1 MISDNVCETIN
12 EEVCETVNDEEC
24 TTIEEES
31 CLPSYKQECTDIQEL
46 EVGTTVQVYNKTT
59 SGLCICSKSFP
70 NYRIC
75 ILLLYIE
82 NMN

>member
-46 EVGTTVQVYNKTT
+46 EVGTIVQVYNITT
-59 SGLCICSKSFP
+59 SGQCNCPISLP
-70 NYRIC
+70 TYRIC
-75 ILLLYIE
+75 LLLLYIE

>member
-24 TTIEEES
+24 TTVEEES

-59 SGLCICSKSFP
+59 SGQCPFP
-70 NYRIC
+70 LIE
-75 ILLLYIE
+75 YII
-82 NMN
+82 NAFFCYFFL